1 MAKEANHKMNGIN
14 GTRGR
19 MGEDRGVDGGLLEAH
34 RETFP
39 VEALSEALSVDLAE
53 PVKFG

>member
-1 MAKEANHKMNGIN
+1 
-14 GTRGR
+14 